1 MVEVTQADR
10 DAAFAVLVHT
20 DDNNGYGREYIRD
33 GLYDGNMVIQ
43 TLAAYRLAAIAEGRR
58 QMREEAAGV
67 AGEGNEHWRS
77 KSGVTKDRRESRDYE
92 TMAIACAHVQAA
104 IRAIPIGD
112 E

>member
-1 MVEVTQADR
+1 MVEVTQAER

-33 GLYDGNMVIQ
+33 GLYDGNMVVQ
-43 TLAAYRLAAIAEGRR
+43 AFAAIHQAGLIEGRR
-58 QMREEAAGV
+58 QMREEAAKLADGYCTARTDDV
-67 AGEGNEHWRS
+67 ARG
-77 KSGVTKDRRESRDYE
+77 
-92 TMAIACAHVQAA
+92 

>member
-43 TLAAYRLAAIAEGRR
+43 TLATRRLAAIAEGRR
-58 QMREEAAGV
+58 QMREEAVKFAVDESTGNWELAG
-67 AGEGNEHWRS
+67 R
-77 KSGVTKDRRESRDYE
+77 
-92 TMAIACAHVQAA
+92 